1 MQTLQVEEVVKVS
14 TSEFIDEVTKSFS
27 KFSNA
32 NIIDKHPAIFVAG
45 QPGIGKSQSIIQ
57 IKDNLESA
65 TGKKVYITDVRL
77 LLFNPID
84 LRGIPVADKN
94 REKAIWLRPE
104 IFELDDSN
112 ETINIFFLDELTAAP
127 TSLQAAAYQIALDKT
142 LGEHKLPNNTF
153 VIAAGNRT
161 NDYSVA
167 YEMPSALKNRFMHF
181 EIENNF
187 EDWYNWAI
195 KNNIHEEIL
204 MFLRDNPDKLSTKK
218 FDVDSN
224 IIVTPRSWEFLSN
237 VLKTIGGGVS
247 DNQNI
252 VASIIGN
259 TLTYLLIHENT
270 NEITVEDICN
280 GKIKNPPNDIS
291 ELQRITDILES
302 QIDTY
307 IHEID
312 KTTNVLKFL
321 NVIPI
326 DYGIMIFRKIA
337 RYSGLSYEVSKV
349 KAFNTY
355 ITKIGDLNDN
365 K

>member
-142 LGEHKLPNNTF
+142 LDGLALEAVGTANQRVKISLDAHPAELLPAFDRVHRRPAVCIAVDEEDRACGE
-153 VIAAGNRT
+153 
-161 NDYSVA
+161 
-167 YEMPSALKNRFMHF
+167 
-181 EIENNF
+181 
-187 EDWYNWAI
+187 
-195 KNNIHEEIL
+195 
-204 MFLRDNPDKLSTKK
+204 
-218 FDVDSN
+218 
-224 IIVTPRSWEFLSN
+224 
-237 VLKTIGGGVS
+237 
-247 DNQNI
+247 
-252 VASIIGN
+252 
-259 TLTYLLIHENT
+259 
-270 NEITVEDICN
+270 VE
-280 GKIKNPPNDIS
+280 
-291 ELQRITDILES
+291 
-302 QIDTY
+302 
-307 IHEID
+307 
-312 KTTNVLKFL
+312 
-321 NVIPI
+321 
-326 DYGIMIFRKIA
+326 
-337 RYSGLSYEVSKV
+337 
-349 KAFNTY
+349 
-355 ITKIGDLNDN
+355 
-365 K
+365 